1 MGEEGSVGLILG
13 QLGSRMSK
21 LGSTVVMWGQGGSNK
36 DKLGS
41 ERLCDGFYDMN
52 VIWLGKQ
59 LWE

>member
-1 MGEEGSVGLILG
+1 MKKDQSGSFWVSWGQEGP
-13 QLGSRMSK
+13 
-21 LGSTVVMWGQGGSNK
+21 MWGQGGSNK